1 MSRTESTTTLR
12 HAGNRLS
19 KLATTPLPNPVAA
32 LHANV
37 NFVPARIPRKR
48 RLQMLAVAMWSV
60 MIVITVCAW
69 LLLLYVLPPPCRLDL
84 SFPPL
89 WPILAAY
96 YIWARWIDQAPEFG
110 GRSSQWFRSMRFWKY
125 FADYYPASSDL
136 PPDRPYVFGYH
147 PHGTGALATFAT
159 EATGFSA
166 AFPGIKPHLLTLTTN
181 FQMPFYRD
189 IILALGVC
197 SVSKQSCSN
206 ILKGGPGEAITI
218 VVGGA
223 AESLSARPGTADLT
237 LRKRLGFI
245 KIAIQHGADLV
256 PVFSFGEN
264 DIYQQ
269 MANEKGT
276 TVYALQRKFQS
287 IFGFTL
293 PLFHGRGLLNYN
305 LGLMPYRRQIVAV
318 IGHPIH
324 VQQCDKPTLE
334 EIVRIQTMYIE
345 ELTRYGFFLR
355 PLRKGIFLWIWNTY
369 KDQFAK
375 ARLRELNI
383 ID

>member
-1 MSRTESTTTLR
+1 MARLNSSFESFRPVKLSRNLSASSLK
-12 HAGNRLS
+12 NSLS
-19 KLATTPLPNPVAA
+19 KFAVTPLNVTKPVAK

-37 NFVPARIPRKR
+37 NFVPAKIPRKR
-48 RLQMLAVAMWSV
+48 RLQILAVAIWSV
-60 MIVITVCAW
+60 MIVNMTVTFLFLC
-69 LLLLYVLPPPCRLDL
+69 

-89 WPILAAY
+89 WPFLAVYLTWAL
-96 YIWARWIDQAPEFG
+96 YIDKAPELG
-110 GRSSQWFRSMRFWKY
+110 GRSRRWFRSSIFWRY
-125 FADYYPASSDL
+125 FSDYYPVSFLKEADL

-147 PHGTGALATFAT
+147 PHGIIGMGALAIFAT
-159 EATGFSA
+159 EATGFSES
-166 AFPGIKPHLLTLTTN
+166 FPGITPHLLTLASN
-181 FQMPFYRD
+181 FKIPFYRD
-189 IILALGVC
+189 ILQALGVC
-197 SVSKQSCSN
+197 SVSKESCSN
-206 ILKGGPGEAITI
+206 ILREGPGSAITI
-218 VVGGA
+218 VIGGA

-245 KIAIQHGADLV
+245 KVAIQHGADLV

-276 TVYALQRKFQS
+276 TIYALQRKFQS

-318 IGHPIH
+318 IGRPIH
-324 VQQCDKPTLE
+324 VEKCEKPSIE
-334 EIVRIQTMYIE
+334 EIKRVQENYIE
-345 ELTRYGFFLR
+345 ELMR
-355 PLRKGIFLWIWNTY
+355 IWNAY
-369 KDQFAK
+369 KDVFAK
-375 ARLRELNI
+375 ARLRELSI